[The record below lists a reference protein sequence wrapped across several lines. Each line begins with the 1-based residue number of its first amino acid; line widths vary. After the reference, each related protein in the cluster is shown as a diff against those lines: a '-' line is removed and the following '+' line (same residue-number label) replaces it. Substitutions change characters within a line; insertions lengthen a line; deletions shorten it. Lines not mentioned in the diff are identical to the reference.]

1 MGVNAVFKKELLKKD
16 IQYVTSKVFTNR
28 RDIYLQIWRV
38 NEIGRCSS
46 KILRKRGEC
55 EDLVEKKKDINNF
68 LTEKIGLKK
77 SFYQNMPE
85 ATVEINLSQS
95 EDDIFKDISATSKR
109 YIRKYEKNKLA
120 LKGVDEEKGVSK
132 FRELWNQMAQKKN
145 ISIWP
150 QSQTLK
156 LINLLHQKK
165 QWWLFV
171 AETPNWDIAFGAVI
185 IFLENRI
192 VYLYGALNPAYP
204 WSSYRFMWH
213 LILWSKQKGFE
224 IFDLLGVKSIIAPE
238 THTWSDISRFKY
250 SLGGEH
256 IEYIGNFDIVHNVFL
271 YEAAKIFK
279 NLK

>member
-1 MGVNAVFKKELLKKD
+1 M
-16 IQYVTSKVFTNR
+16 
-28 RDIYLQIWRV
+28 
-38 NEIGRCSS
+38 
-46 KILRKRGEC
+46 RKRGEC

-132 FRELWNQMAQKKN
+132 FWELWNQMAQKKN

-165 QWWLFV
+165 Q
-171 AETPNWDIAFGAVI
+171 
-185 IFLENRI
+185 
-192 VYLYGALNPAYP
+192 
-204 WSSYRFMWH
+204 
-213 LILWSKQKGFE
+213 
-224 IFDLLGVKSIIAPE
+224 
-238 THTWSDISRFKY
+238 
-250 SLGGEH
+250 
-256 IEYIGNFDIVHNVFL
+256 
-271 YEAAKIFK
+271 
-279 NLK
+279 